1 MINEGVIGR
10 LHADLNLSNQEMVTE
25 ALWATSNL
33 AADLPN
39 VCKTLVQNE
48 IFDRILS
55 LAKSQVLKIRKEA
68 LITLSHVATTL
79 DSVDMIKLCLSYE
92 ELLETLVLGLKMTT
106 DQSLLTTLLDTI
118 KDLCTR
124 DQNYNTNPNHSFRFL
139 LEQADVV
146 HQLNELCK
154 HPNA

>member
-1 MINEGVIGR
+1 
-10 LHADLNLSNQEMVTE
+10 
-25 ALWATSNL
+25 
-33 AADLPN
+33 
-39 VCKTLVQNE
+39 
-48 IFDRILS
+48 
-55 LAKSQVLKIRKEA
+55 
-68 LITLSHVATTL
+68 
-79 DSVDMIKLCLSYE
+79 MIKLCLSYE
-92 ELLETLVLGLKMTT
+92 ELLETLVSGLKLTT

-124 DQNYNTNPNHSFRFL
+124 DQNYNTNHNHSFRFL